1 MLITTIDPQPKLNSV
16 KPGMITL
23 SDLKAGESA
32 RVISLNGGRG
42 FVSRMAALGF
52 TPGAEVTVIQN
63 SGWGPIIASVR
74 DTRVALGRHEGQRT
88 IVRTGTA

>member
-1 MLITTIDPQPKLNSV
+1 MLTITTDPQRKLNSSNPDMV
-16 KPGMITL
+16 TL

-32 RVISLNGGRG
+32 HVISLNGGRG

-88 IVRTGTA
+88 FVRTGDV